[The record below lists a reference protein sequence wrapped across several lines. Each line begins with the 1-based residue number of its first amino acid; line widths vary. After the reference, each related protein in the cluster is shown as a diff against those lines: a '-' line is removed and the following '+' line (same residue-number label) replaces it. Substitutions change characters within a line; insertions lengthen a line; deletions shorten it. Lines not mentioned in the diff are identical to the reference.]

1 MNPIDPADVAA
12 TATGLRRLLAAIEA
26 GELTASAGAIA
37 RLEGAVLALEEVA
50 RRHDSP
56 AS

>member
-1 MNPIDPADVAA
+1 MNPADVAA

-26 GELTASAGAIA
+26 GELTATAGAVA

-50 RRHDSP
+50 RRQSPP